1 MFRNKLLWVG
11 KTKETFLQEG
21 ILHYQKK
28 LRPYLRLNCEHVHS
42 SQHKKG
48 GRNDSLREE
57 TQKILQRVDSTEQ
70 TIFLDE
76 KGKGLSS
83 KEFAAFLEQQ
93 MNSGISSLTF
103 VIGGAYGFQSINNFY
118 HFDTQGETIY
128 RKRYALDLPRS
139 MHDFSLNTDYA
150 VFYLSPHVL
159 DMTAMMQ
166 QPL

>member
-1 MFRNKLLWVG
+1 MFRIKLLWVG

-21 ILHYQKK
+21 ILFYQKK
-28 LRPYLRLNCEHVHS
+28 LRRYLRLNFEEVHS

-57 TQKILQRVDSTEQ
+57 TQKILQRVDSAEQ

-93 MNSGISSLTF
+93 MNSGISSMTF
-103 VIGGAYGFQSINNFY
+103 VIGGAYGFQQDLIPDSAKKIRLSEMTMNHQMIRIMFLEQLYRAFTIIRGESY
-118 HFDTQGETIY
+118 H
-128 RKRYALDLPRS
+128 
-139 MHDFSLNTDYA
+139 H
-150 VFYLSPHVL
+150 
-159 DMTAMMQ
+159 
-166 QPL
+166 

>member
-1 MFRNKLLWVG
+1 MFRIKLLWVG

-28 LRPYLRLNCEHVHS
+28 LRPYLRLNCQEVHS

-57 TQKILQRVDSTEQ
+57 TQKILQRVDSAEQ

-93 MNSGISSLTF
+93 MNSGISSMTF
-103 VIGGAYGFQSINNFY
+103 VIGGAYGFQQDLIPDSSKKIRLSEMTMNHQMIRIMFLEQLYRAFTIIRGESY
-118 HFDTQGETIY
+118 H
-128 RKRYALDLPRS
+128 
-139 MHDFSLNTDYA
+139 H
-150 VFYLSPHVL
+150 
-159 DMTAMMQ
+159 
-166 QPL
+166 